1 MPFSKIENNKQKQ
14 NNNKKLIKIKRE
26 ILLEE
31 TK

>member
-26 ILLEE
+26 ILLEK